1 MTSVFEGHEIVSI
14 QDIIDGKVS
23 IGHLSE
29 KCSIHKQENK
39 DMFCEDCKVHVCLK
53 CVIVGHQNHNI
64 KNQADFEQQLRL
76 KVNDL
81 VQRCAAKKT
90 ELEKNIQNV
99 EVQRHEVY
107 TAVQKLQE
115 DVRQAYSIKAKR
127 LEENHQNLIEEINA
141 VKRSFDDDLSVMKSK
156 DRQRI
161 KSICSSISLVSN
173 DRLGR
178 LETDS
183 LSAHTL
189 LCEELDAMLKEAT
202 DHTSAAAIT
211 TKAHEKMFKP
221 ADDTRLD
228 IGSIS
233 ESDPKVQIIQCVDL
247 QGKMWGV
254 TQYSDDS
261 VAIVYGDTRGI
272 DIIDSAGK
280 HEQYAHIP
288 SNMKCCDLVFQQ
300 DRSLCISTGVNE
312 AHLYSP
318 NGSRK
323 STIRVKDN
331 TSYSLKLNRSP
342 SDEILIACCEKP
354 IHIYDR
360 TGSTLKYTVST
371 KHNVTRQVSATKSG
385 LIITSSCNYSI
396 DPSVVTVYDRDGNAG
411 RSLQA
416 PYDVHLYAAVDEQD
430 RVYVASV
437 DRKIYSNVVIR
448 LYDLDGLN
456 LKERVKDLLQRC
468 AAKKTE
474 LEKNIQNVEVQR
486 HEVCT
491 AMQKLLDDV
500 SQAYSIKVKELEA
513 NHQYL
518 IEEIN
523 AVKRRFDDD
532 LSVLKSK
539 DRQRIKIICSSITLV
554 SNDRLGRLETDSLS
568 AHTLLCEELDAMLK
582 EATDHTSAVAIT
594 KKAQEKRFKP
604 ADDTH
609 LDLGSISEP
618 DPNLQVIQCVDLRG
632 VMSGMTHYSEDSV
645 AIGYGFTHGI
655 DIIDSAGKQ
664 EEYANIPSNMACLDL
679 VLLQDRS
686 LCVSTGLYTEA
697 HIYYPNGSRKLTIHV
712 NSSVFYLRLNR
723 SPSDEILIANFGKQ
737 IYVYDPTGSTLKH
750 TVSTKHNITRQ
761 VSATRSGLIVT
772 SSCDHEPIVVTVYDR
787 DGNAG
792 KSLQA
797 PSGVNLYAAVD
808 EQDSVY
814 VASVDRKNGNVVIR
828 LYDLDGLNLKERVE
842 FNALDLAIKPTW
854 CYLVSLSPDM
864 LAFACDK
871 KLYFIKVSL

>member
-1 MTSVFEGHEIVSI
+1 MAQQTEKEKAPSSLENLTCPLCLDIFDEATILTSCGHTFCRKCLKNYDLSHQDLDHMICPLCRKITKLSVNRVDDSLTNETVNGLVDNYHTECGGMNAVLEMRPQCTASKFHQESDAVSFCRTCNNYLCTNCDCSHELMTSVFEGHEIVSI

-76 KVNDL
+76 K
-81 VQRCAAKKT
+81 
-90 ELEKNIQNV
+90 
-99 EVQRHEVY
+99 
-107 TAVQKLQE
+107 
-115 DVRQAYSIKAKR
+115 
-127 LEENHQNLIEEINA
+127 
-141 VKRSFDDDLSVMKSK
+141 
-156 DRQRI
+156 
-161 KSICSSISLVSN
+161 
-173 DRLGR
+173 
-178 LETDS
+178 
-183 LSAHTL
+183 
-189 LCEELDAMLKEAT
+189 
-202 DHTSAAAIT
+202 
-211 TKAHEKMFKP
+211 
-221 ADDTRLD
+221 
-228 IGSIS
+228 
-233 ESDPKVQIIQCVDL
+233 
-247 QGKMWGV
+247 
-254 TQYSDDS
+254 
-261 VAIVYGDTRGI
+261 
-272 DIIDSAGK
+272 
-280 HEQYAHIP
+280 
-288 SNMKCCDLVFQQ
+288 
-300 DRSLCISTGVNE
+300 
-312 AHLYSP
+312 
-318 NGSRK
+318 
-323 STIRVKDN
+323 
-331 TSYSLKLNRSP
+331 
-342 SDEILIACCEKP
+342 
-354 IHIYDR
+354 
-360 TGSTLKYTVST
+360 
-371 KHNVTRQVSATKSG
+371 
-385 LIITSSCNYSI
+385 
-396 DPSVVTVYDRDGNAG
+396 
-411 RSLQA
+411 
-416 PYDVHLYAAVDEQD
+416 
-430 RVYVASV
+430 
-437 DRKIYSNVVIR
+437 
-448 LYDLDGLN
+448 
-456 LKERVKDLLQRC
+456 VKDLLQRC